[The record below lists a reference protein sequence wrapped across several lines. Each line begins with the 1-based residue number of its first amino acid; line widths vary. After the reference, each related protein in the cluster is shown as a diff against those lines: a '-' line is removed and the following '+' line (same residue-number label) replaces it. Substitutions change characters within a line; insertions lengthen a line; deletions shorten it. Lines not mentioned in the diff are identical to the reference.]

1 MSHLTKRRKRIFL
14 IKLLAFFLVIFLI
27 LVYLDRQ
34 VRPTIKSMAGYNAKI
49 IATREIND
57 AVCLILDNKDI
68 HYDTFVTLS
77 KAQDG
82 TVTAIE
88 TEVSAI
94 NRVKAEITKSVIE
107 KLSELEQQDI
117 RIPMGTFSG
126 WQFLS
131 GRGPRVKFSVIP
143 AGYITS
149 EVISSFSDAGI
160 NQTHH
165 QIILKINITVG
176 SYIPGYSTSVS
187 VPATFVLAET
197 VIVGK
202 IPENYTQ
209 IISSDKEVVEELK
222 NRIQ

>member
-1 MSHLTKRRKRIFL
+1 MPRFTKKQKRIFW
-14 IKLLAFFLVIFLI
+14 IKLLAFFMVIFLFLI
-27 LVYLDRQ
+27 YLDRQ

-57 AVCLILDNKDI
+57 AVCMILDDQNI
-68 HYDTFVTLS
+68 RYDTFVTLS
-77 KAQDG
+77 KAEDG

-88 TEVSAI
+88 TEVTSI
-94 NRVKAEITKSVIE
+94 NRVKAEITKAVIVNLA
-107 KLSELEQQDI
+107 KLQQQDI
-117 RIPMGTFSG
+117 RIPIGTFSG

-149 EVISSFSDAGI
+149 EIISSFSDAGI

-176 SYIPGYSTSVS
+176 SFIPGYSTSVS